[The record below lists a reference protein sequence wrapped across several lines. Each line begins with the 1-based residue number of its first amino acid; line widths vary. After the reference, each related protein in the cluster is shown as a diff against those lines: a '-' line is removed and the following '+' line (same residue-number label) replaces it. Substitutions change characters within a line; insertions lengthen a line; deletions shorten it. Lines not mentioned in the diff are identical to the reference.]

1 MSFRE
6 KIKARLS
13 KERGTVYKDP
23 GGKISI
29 CLIYPNTYYVGMSNL
44 GFQGIYGLINA
55 RPDSLAERAF
65 LPDDE
70 DLEECLRKNQVLYSY
85 ELMRALTEFH
95 VLAFSVSFEN
105 DYPNILKIL
114 KLAHIPIKQKDRTER
129 DPLIVGGGIALSSN
143 PEPVAPFFDIV
154 MLGDGEVLIPEFI
167 EALKESGR
175 DKKRLFNILKLKEG
189 FYIPSMY
196 DIEYDNEGR
205 ILKRTSTVTFATNQE
220 GFPEKIKRAFLKDLN
235 KGVRFSI
242 LTPETEFSDM
252 HLIEVMRGCPWRCHF
267 CLTGNFI
274 PLRTRSFESLLREIK
289 ESPTITF
296 GNTPRFGIIGSSL
309 TDYRYIKEVLQIE
322 GVELSIT
329 SLRATQKSAEIIG
342 LLKGKRSVSIAPE
355 AGSERLRQIINKQVK
370 EEDIL
375 LTSELVFKQG
385 IEKLRLYFM
394 VGLPEETDD
403 DAIAIVDLVK
413 KVRALSKKGFISLSI
428 SIFVPKP
435 HTPFERYPM
444 ERPENIKK
452 RLNIIKKAFR
462 AEETIRVFHEIPKYA
477 YMQGLFSLGSRRV
490 SEVLEELSSTVT
502 FATKSWVVEDWQKAC
517 SKRNIKPEFYIFRQK
532 PVDEVLPWDFIE

>member
-6 KIKARLS
+6 KIRSRLS

-23 GGKISI
+23 GGKTSI

-85 ELMRALTEFH
+85 ESMRVLSEFH

-114 KLAHIPIKQKDRTER
+114 KLAHIPVKQQDRTER

-143 PEPVAPFFDIV
+143 PEPVAQFFDIV

-167 EALKESGR
+167 EALKETGR

-196 DIEYDNEGR
+196 DIEYDSEGR
-205 ILKRTSTVTFATNQE
+205 ILKRTSQE
-220 GFPEKIKRAFLKDLN
+220 GFPEKIKRALLKDLN

-274 PLRTRSFESLLREIK
+274 PLRTRGLEGVLEEIRN
-289 ESPTITF
+289 SPAR
-296 GNTPRFGIIGSSL
+296 RFGIIGSSL
-309 TDYRYIKEVLQIE
+309 TDYRYIKKVLQIE

-329 SLRATQKSAEIIG
+329 SLRATQKTAEIIG

-355 AGSERLRQIINKQVK
+355 AGSERLRQIINKQVR

-385 IEKLRLYFM
+385 IENLRLYFM

-403 DAIAIVDLVK
+403 DAMAIVDLVK
-413 KVRALSKKGFISLSI
+413 KVRALSKRGFISLSI

-462 AEETIRVFHEIPKYA
+462 AEETIMVFHEIPKYA

-490 SEVLEELSSTVT
+490 SEVLEEMCS
-502 FATKSWVVEDWQKAC
+502 SWVDEDWQKAC

-532 PVDEVLPWDFIE
+532 PVDEVLPWDFME